1 MLIAGKKDGKNKRRL
16 GQKRRTPKSKMES
29 WGGTERATDPG
40 LEDLERRQNIRGLAS
55 GIKKIRKLYDLI
67 FTITMKSCL
76 ADLGVLARENGLIL
90 MMDKQVV
97 QNKLWSNTEGKY
109 QQHDSA

>member
-1 MLIAGKKDGKNKRRL
+1 MLIAGKKDGKKKKS
-16 GQKRRTPKSKMES
+16 GGKRRTPKSKMDS
-29 WGGTERATDPG
+29 WRGTERATDPG
-40 LEDLERRQNIRGLAS
+40 LGDHAKGRNIRGLVG
-55 GIKKIRKLYDLI
+55 GIKKIRKFYDLV
-67 FTITMKSCL
+67 FTVTMKSCF